1 MSELAPPLQGMASQA
16 YAGKPMRTRI
26 AELLQRLARQS
37 LVTRI
42 FLANAALFLA
52 AYLVL
57 ALAPV
62 TISAPS
68 TAGQLLGLTIGLLIL
83 FVVDLIVVRR
93 ALSPLRRLTA
103 FSAEVSSAH
112 TGRRLPPDPWRS
124 REAADLTRGFNTML
138 DRLEAERRARGKSVL
153 TAQEAERDRVA
164 RALHDELGQTL
175 TAMTLSAQ
183 RAAEGDEAQM
193 RSALEE
199 VADTAQSSLDEVRRI
214 ARELR
219 PEALDDLGLVNALIA
234 LSRRIDEQS
243 GVRVRHHFDHMPD
256 LAEDVELAIY
266 RIAQE
271 SLTNVIRHAG
281 ATKADVSLRADN
293 GRVVLKVVDDGK
305 GLTEVPGPDAAGI
318 AGMRERAMLVGGTL
332 SIGAATGGGTE
343 VRLEV
348 AVGEAG

>member
-1 MSELAPPLQGMASQA
+1 MNALAEAFPGSASQA

-26 AELLQRLARQS
+26 TELLLRIARRS

-42 FLANAALFLA
+42 FLANAALFLV

-62 TISAPS
+62 TISAPI
-68 TAGQLLGLTIGLLIL
+68 TAGQLVGLTIGLVIL
-83 FVVDLIVVRR
+83 FVVDLVVVRR
-93 ALSPLRRLTA
+93 ALAPLQRLTA
-103 FSAEVSSAH
+103 FSAEVSTTQSR
-112 TGRRLPPDPWRS
+112 RRLPADPWRS
-124 REAADLTRGFNTML
+124 REAADLTRAFNTML
-138 DRLEAERRARGKSVL
+138 DRLEAERRARGKTVL
-153 TAQEAERDRVA
+153 AAQEAERDRVA

-199 VADTAQSSLDEVRRI
+199 VAESAQSSLDEVRRI

-234 LSRRIDEQS
+234 LTRRIDEQS
-243 GVRVRHHFDHMPD
+243 GVRVRRDFDPMPPLADD
-256 LAEDVELAIY
+256 LELAIY
-266 RIAQE
+266 RITQE
-271 SLTNVIRHAG
+271 SLTNVIRHAE
-281 ATKADVSLRADN
+281 ATRADVSLRSEK
-293 GRVVLKVVDDGK
+293 GRVVLTVTDDGNS
-305 GLTEVPGPDAAGI
+305 LTEDPGPDAAGI
-318 AGMRERAMLVGGTL
+318 AGMRERAMLVDGTL
-332 SIGAATGGGTE
+332 SIGAAPGGGTE

-348 AVGEAG
+348 PAEEVG